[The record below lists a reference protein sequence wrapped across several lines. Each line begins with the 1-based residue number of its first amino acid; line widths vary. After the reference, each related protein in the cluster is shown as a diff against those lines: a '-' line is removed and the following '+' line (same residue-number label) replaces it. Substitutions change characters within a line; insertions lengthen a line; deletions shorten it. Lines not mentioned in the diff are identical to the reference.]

1 MRNQNFNEMYGRN
14 FMSSNGGSDAVSFT
28 DKVSA
33 VMKRVYGKM
42 FFGMLVTAVVSWLL
56 MRSSGFIPYYMTH
69 SWLMWGVAIAEF
81 ALVIGLQAGIN
92 KMSSAMCTLLFYVF
106 AALNGLMLTPIFA
119 IYTGVSIA
127 KTFFIT
133 AGLFGAMSVYGFFTS
148 SDLTSIGK
156 YLMYALFG
164 IIICIIVNIFWAN
177 STFDWIISFLGV
189 LVFVGLTAWDTQQ
202 VKQMAQTAPG
212 DSVAK
217 LATIGALTL
226 YLDFINMF
234 LFLLR
239 LFGNNN
245 N

>member
-1 MRNQNFNEMYGRN
+1 MSNQNFNDLYGRQ
-14 FMSSNGGSDAVSFT
+14 FAAMGDDRDAMT
-28 DKVSA
+28 IGNKVSA
-33 VMKRVYGKM
+33 VMKRVYLKM
-42 FFGMLVTAVVSWLL
+42 FLGMLVTAIVSWLL
-56 MRSSGFIPYYMTH
+56 LRSPGFIPYYMTH
-69 SWLMWGVAIAEF
+69 SWLMWGVMIGEF
-81 ALVIGLQAGIN
+81 VLVIALQAGIN
-92 KMSSAMCTLLFYVF
+92 RMSSATCTLLFYLF

-133 AGLFGAMSVYGFFTS
+133 AGMFGAMSVYGFFTH
-148 SDLTSIGK
+148 SDLSSMGK

-164 IIICIIVNIFWAN
+164 IVICLVVNIFWAN
-177 STFDWIISFLGV
+177 STFDWIISFVGV

-202 VKQMAQTAPG
+202 VKQMAQGAPAVTV
-212 DSVAK
+212 SK

-239 LFGNNN
+239 LFGNSNN
-245 N
+245 